1 MHAPDVLVHSI
12 IEFKRI
18 WKGHYTNMWIRKLP
32 LLPTIVTLLCVVIMF
47 GLGIWQ
53 LERKAQKD
61 IRLMQIEERQS
72 NRPYKLEELVFER
85 GVNINSNNDTNNNTS
100 DSKNLDIQ
108 DFPVSF
114 VGTAQLENLFFIDNK
129 IVSGRT
135 GYQVVVPVATLDK
148 DIVLANLGWLRGNG
162 IRGQLPLISDNLRS
176 ELTKRSTQF
185 TGVVS
190 YPSINAMVSETN
202 TAFGQF
208 PALLQQTDM
217 AQMKQHL
224 RAAGLLS
231 QGKLYPFIVNLTPD
245 ESSEF
250 IRNWQPVVMSPEKH
264 LGYAVQWFGLGIAAL
279 TIYLL
284 SLMKLFQT
292 KNNKEN

>member
-1 MHAPDVLVHSI
+1 
-12 IEFKRI
+12 
-18 WKGHYTNMWIRKLP
+18 MWIRKLP
-32 LLPTIVTLLCVVIMF
+32 ILPTIVTLLCVVIMF

-53 LERKAQKD
+53 LERKSQKD
-61 IRLMQIEERQS
+61 IRLTQIEERQAKS
-72 NRPYKLEELVFER
+72 PYTLEELLFER
-85 GVNINSNNDTNNNTS
+85 GTDNSASNNVSNNTS
-100 DSKNLDIQ
+100 YSKSLAIQ

-114 VGTAQLENLFFIDNK
+114 VGTAQMENLFFIDNK

-135 GYQVVVPVATLDK
+135 GYQVVIPIATLDN

-162 IRGQLPLISDNLRS
+162 IRGQLPSVSEKLRS
-176 ELTKRSTQF
+176 ELTERSTKF

-202 TAFGQF
+202 AAFGQF
-208 PALLQQTDM
+208 PVLLQQTDM
-217 AQMKQHL
+217 EQMQQHL
-224 RAAGLLS
+224 HAAGLLN
-231 QGKLYPFIVNLTPD
+231 QTKLYPFIVNLAPE

-250 IRNWQPVVMSPEKH
+250 VRNWQPVVMSPEKH

-284 SLMKLFQT
+284 SLMKQFQT

>member
-1 MHAPDVLVHSI
+1 LHAPDLLVHSI
-12 IEFKRI
+12 VEFKRI

-61 IRLMQIEERQS
+61 IRLLQIEKRQS
-72 NRPYKLEELVFER
+72 NRPYKLNELLLR
-85 GVNINSNNDTNNNTS
+85 KDMSSAAQNQPDNTNNA
-100 DSKNLDIQ
+100 DIQ

-114 VGTAQLENLFFIDNK
+114 MGTAQLENLFFIDNK

-135 GYQVVVPVATLDK
+135 GYQVVLPVVTLDG
-148 DIVLANLGWLRGNG
+148 DIVLANLGWLRGSG
-162 IRGQLPLISDNLRS
+162 IRGQLPPVSDKLKEAYDGRS
-176 ELTKRSTQF
+176 EQF

-190 YPSINAMVSETN
+190 YPSINTMVSETN
-202 TAFGQF
+202 SAFGQF

-217 AQMKQHL
+217 TQIKQHL
-224 RAAGLLS
+224 VAAGLLS
-231 QGKLYPFIVNLTPD
+231 QAKLYPFIVNLTPEED
-245 ESSEF
+245 SEF
-250 IRNWQPVVMSPEKH
+250 VRNWQPVVMSPEKH

>member
-1 MHAPDVLVHSI
+1 MHTPDVLVHSVT
-12 IEFKRI
+12 ELKRI

-61 IRLMQIEERQS
+61 VRLMQIEERQS
-72 NRPYKLEELVFER
+72 SRPYKLEELSLKR
-85 GVNINSNNDTNNNTS
+85 SVNINNSDINNNTS
-100 DSKNLDIQ
+100 YTKNLDIQ
-108 DFPVSF
+108 DVPLSF
-114 VGTAQLENLFFIDNK
+114 VGTAQMENLFFIDNK
-129 IVSGRT
+129 IVSGKT
-135 GYQVVVPVATLDK
+135 GYQVVIPVATLDN
-148 DIVLANLGWLRGNG
+148 DIILANLGWLRGSG
-162 IRGQLPLISDNLRS
+162 LRGQLPSVSDKLKD
-176 ELTKRSTQF
+176 ELTERSMQF

-190 YPSINAMVSETN
+190 FPSINPMVSETN
-202 TAFGQF
+202 RAFGQF

-217 AQMKQHL
+217 VQMKQHL
-224 RAAGLLS
+224 NAAGLLR
-231 QGKLYPFIVNLTPD
+231 QGKLYPFIVNLTPE

-250 IRNWQPVVMSPEKH
+250 VRNWQPVVMSPEKH

-279 TIYLL
+279 TIYIL